1 MFTAT
6 AHLPTHAVLQDASRV
21 AVQHCRKH
29 QLPWF
34 DQEDV
39 TQDLILDLLGRA
51 RHHDPARSS
60 FSTFATICFRH
71 RVMRLEQVAKRER
84 RHRHPQSLDAPL
96 PGDRTTT
103 LADTLANDDDL
114 GAWLG
119 QDAVPVEQFEL
130 RFDLDRALSA
140 MPPSVVPLCVALL
153 QSGPDRTDA
162 SLSRTTIHRRV
173 RELRLQ
179 LLTAGVGGGR
189 GTKRGGRG

>member
-1 MFTAT
+1 MPTNAFRLHEAFSD
-6 AHLPTHAVLQDASRV
+6 AHPLAAR
-21 AVQHCRKH
+21 HCRKH

-71 RVMRLEQVAKRER
+71 RVLRLEQVAKRER
-84 RHRHPQSLDAPL
+84 RHRHPLSFDAPL

-103 LADTLANDDDL
+103 LADTLANDDGL
-114 GAWLG
+114 SAWLG
-119 QDAVPVEQFEL
+119 QDADPVEQFERHL
-130 RFDLDRALSA
+130 DLDRALSA
-140 MPPSVVPLCVALL
+140 MPPSVVPLCAALL

-162 SLSRTTIHRRV
+162 STSRTTLHRRV